1 MGRIAEWSSG
11 EEAPTEATVA
21 GSATKAA
28 LDAQRAAD
36 LARLRRGLRAVGA
49 TLGFI
54 CAAVLSLAH
63 ASGLGWEFHILNGLL
78 FLGIIVIACVFAA
91 VSRGTHVEQGERY
104 RARLFTRTIELQDM
118 AMRDELTQLF
128 NRRYFFQRLEEE
140 LGRVRTRHGCLA
152 VMVLD
157 VDKLKGI
164 NDTFGHQVGDAVLFN
179 LARLLVKLT
188 RVADIPA
195 RLGGDEF
202 GVIMLE
208 TSKGAAVALGE
219 RVQQALDASP
229 IYEQDGRSIKL
240 SVSVGVSGFPWS
252 GESVDELLRCAD
264 THMYAAKAAGH
275 RGTDISS
282 RTPSRSGPRA

>member
-1 MGRIAEWSSG
+1 MGRIADRSSG
-11 EEAPTEATVA
+11 KEAPTEATVA
-21 GSATKAA
+21 GSTTKVA

-36 LARLRRGLRAVGA
+36 LARLRWGLRAGGA
-49 TLGFI
+49 ILGFI

-63 ASGLGWEFHILNGLL
+63 ASGMGWVFHILNGLV
-78 FLGIIVIACVFAA
+78 FAGIIVIAYALAA
-91 VSRGTHVEQGERY
+91 VSRGTHVEQEQHY
-104 RARLFTRTIELQDM
+104 RARLFTRTVELQDM

-140 LGRVRTRHGCLA
+140 LDRVRTRQSCLA
-152 VMVLD
+152 VVVLD

-164 NDTFGHQVGDAVLFN
+164 NDTFGHHVGDAVLVN
-179 LARLLVKLT
+179 LARLLVKHT
-188 RVADIPA
+188 RVTDIPA

-208 TSKGAAVALGE
+208 TSKGAALALGE

-229 IYEQDGRSIKL
+229 IYEQDGRSTKL

-252 GESVDELLRCAD
+252 GESVDELLRSAD

-275 RGTDISS
+275 RGTDI
-282 RTPSRSGPRA
+282 